1 MMQKQWWVQLLALQY
16 ELRKW
21 HQTVLVDVAFL
32 ISLDSEKKPD
42 SLNSVLNEA
51 VKVFLIL
58 YLDLWVPVF

>member
-1 MMQKQWWVQLLALQY
+1 MQLLALQY

-58 YLDLWVPVF
+58 YLDL